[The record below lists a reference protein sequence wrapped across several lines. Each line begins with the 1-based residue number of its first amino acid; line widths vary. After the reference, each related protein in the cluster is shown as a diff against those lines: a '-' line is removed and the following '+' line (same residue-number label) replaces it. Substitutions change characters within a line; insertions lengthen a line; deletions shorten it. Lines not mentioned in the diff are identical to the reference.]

1 MPKYLMKGHYSV
13 EGARGLMEEGGT
25 ARMEAVRALVE
36 SAGGTLESYYF
47 AFGDADVY
55 AIAEFPDNSAAT
67 AVSLT
72 IGSTGAAGVETVVL
86 LTPEEVDAA
95 VEKHPN
101 YRAPGA

>member
-1 MPKYLMKGHYSV
+1 MKGHYSV

-95 VEKHPN
+95 VQKHPN